1 MIGNPLAE
9 PEDRLAWEIRAVAER
24 LRRLSPARLRAPL
37 PPYRSR
43 EQAGRTLAQQLAD
56 AAAGVVARDCDQ
68 PPQWS
73 EVPEIELFA
82 VGEQV
87 AVTGNDLVLELASLL
102 ATGGAPA
109 GEAGAGEV
117 PGRVPGGGAEVG
129 SGAGEGAGRMPG
141 GGAEVGSGAG
151 EASGPL
157 PRDIVIWTRTGQR
170 PLSAVIDEL
179 LTTLRELRLGL

>member
-24 LRRLSPARLRAPL
+24 LRRLSPARLRSPL

-43 EQAGRTLAQQLAD
+43 EQAGRALAQQLAD

-68 PPQWS
+68 PPRWS

-87 AVTGNDLVLELASLL
+87 AVTGNDLVLELAAL
-102 ATGGAPA
+102 PA
-109 GEAGAGEV
+109 
-117 PGRVPGGGAEVG
+117 
-129 SGAGEGAGRMPG
+129 G